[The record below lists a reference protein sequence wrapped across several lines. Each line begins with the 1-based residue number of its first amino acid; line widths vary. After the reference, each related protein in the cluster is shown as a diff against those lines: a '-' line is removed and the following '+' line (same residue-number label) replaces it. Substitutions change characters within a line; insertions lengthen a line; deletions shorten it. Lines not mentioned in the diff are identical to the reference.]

1 MDAITVPPK
10 PFSWSYSRL
19 SAYELC
25 ARRYHETQVLKAWP
39 EERSP
44 QLDWGDAVHA
54 AMAQAL
60 RDGTPLPTKFQIFQ
74 KWIDK
79 VVRTE
84 GELLIEDD
92 CRWAVN
98 RKLQPCPWFAKDVW
112 LRTVADAVKLDG
124 NAALV
129 VDWKSGKS
137 QNSDPVQLILTSLM
151 AFLQF
156 PKLLCVRSDFVW
168 LQEDHQTTQ
177 VLYRNEATDQWA
189 LIMPRVE
196 RLRQA
201 TMINNFPPKPGR
213 LCKRWCPVESCEFNG
228 K

>member
-1 MDAITVPPK
+1 MNMDAATDRPN
-10 PFSWSYSRL
+10 FAWSYSKL

-25 ARRYHETQVLKAWP
+25 ARRYHETQILKAWP
-39 EERSP
+39 EERSA

-60 RDGTPLPTKFQIFQ
+60 RDGTPLPTKFQIYQ
-74 KWIDK
+74 KWVDK

-98 RKLQPCPWFAKDVW
+98 RKLQPVPWFAKDVW

-137 QNSDPVQLILTSLM
+137 SNVDPVQLTLTSLM
-151 AFLQF
+151 
-156 PKLLCVRSDFVW
+156 
-168 LQEDHQTTQ
+168 
-177 VLYRNEATDQWA
+177 
-189 LIMPRVE
+189 
-196 RLRQA
+196 
-201 TMINNFPPKPGR
+201 
-213 LCKRWCPVESCEFNG
+213 
-228 K
+228 